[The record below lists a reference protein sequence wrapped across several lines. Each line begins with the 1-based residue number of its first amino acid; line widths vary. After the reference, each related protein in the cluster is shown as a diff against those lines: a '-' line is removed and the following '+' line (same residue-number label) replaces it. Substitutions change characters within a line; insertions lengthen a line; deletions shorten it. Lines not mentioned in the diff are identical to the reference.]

1 MGRKRTTYTGEFK
14 AKVALAALKGD
25 RTANEVASVH
35 GVPPSLVSQWK
46 SQLLANAA
54 SVFASAAAPVVDVE
68 QAQAPLFEKI
78 GRLEVELDWVKK
90 KAARLG

>member
-1 MGRKRTTYTGEFK
+1 MGRKRTTYAAEFK

-25 RTANEVASVH
+25 RTANEVASLH

-46 SQLLANAA
+46 SQLLANAG
-54 SVFASAAAPVVDVE
+54 SVFATSAAPAADVE
-68 QAQAPLFEKI
+68 QAQAPLYEKI

>member
-46 SQLLANAA
+46 SQLLANAS

-68 QAQAPLFEKI
+68 QAQAPLYEKI
-78 GRLEVELDWVKK
+78 GRLEMELDWVKK

>member
-1 MGRKRTTYTGEFK
+1 MGRKRTTYTGDFK

-25 RTANEVASVH
+25 RTANEVAGVH

-46 SQLLANAA
+46 SQLLSNAS
-54 SVFASAAAPVVDVE
+54 SVFASGSVPVADAE

-78 GRLEVELDWVKK
+78 GRLEMELDWLKK

>member
-1 MGRKRTTYTGEFK
+1 MGRKRTIYTGEFK
-14 AKVALAALKGD
+14 AKVALAALKSD

-46 SQLLANAA
+46 SQLLANASSA
-54 SVFASAAAPVVDVE
+54 FASAAAPVVDVE
-68 QAQAPLFEKI
+68 QARAPLFEKI
-78 GRLEVELDWVKK
+78 GRLEMELDWVKK

>member
-1 MGRKRTTYTGEFK
+1 MGRKRTIYTAEFK

-25 RTANEVASVH
+25 RTANEVASAH

-46 SQLLANAA
+46 SQLLANAGSA
-54 SVFASAAAPVVDVE
+54 FATAAAPVVDVE
-68 QAQAPLFEKI
+68 QAQAPLYERI

>member
-54 SVFASAAAPVVDVE
+54 SAFASAAAPVVDVE
-68 QAQAPLFEKI
+68 QAQSPLFEKI
-78 GRLEVELDWVKK
+78 GRLEMELDWVKK

>member
-1 MGRKRTTYTGEFK
+1 MGRKRTTYTGGFK

-46 SQLLANAA
+46 SRLLANAA
-54 SVFASAAAPVVDVE
+54 SAFATAAAPVVDVE

-78 GRLEVELDWVKK
+78 GRLEMELDWLKK